1 MVVSEGKYWIDKLRG
16 KFIILYLTKVL
27 LLAASFG
34 MLLMW
39 LADVVVWSAWLLF
52 ILGLLLGFIVGLLI
66 KPKWKLSNLDI
77 AKHLDAKFPELEES
91 ATLLLKNEQEL
102 SLLEKFQV
110 EKILKIFPL
119 TGVLGKHIR
128 NTAIG
133 FIFLVF
139 SCLLNYCL
147 PIHKVTNKFVSTSE
161 QNTAIKEII
170 LPEIE
175 RFSVRIV
182 PPRYTGIAERVQDQ
196 FTLKVEAGSRVFWDI
211 KTDTATERIRIIF
224 NEKEIVD
231 LSKSGKFNKEISHPG
246 FYQLELDG
254 KKSDLYPIE
263 IIPDLPVRI
272 KINKPKPQTTI
283 DIGDLPRINL
293 EVSLNDDYGI
303 SDAFISATLSTGKG
317 EGVSF
322 TEKKLTFN
330 GDFRA
335 RKTAMLTKT
344 IDLPSIGMKP
354 GDELY
359 FFVSAK
365 DNHGQDSR
373 SDVYMVTMVDTAEL
387 LSMAGMTNGV
397 DLVPEYFRSQ
407 RQIIIDTEKLLKEES
422 TLSTLEFKNK
432 ANALGMDQK
441 LLRLRYGKFLGEEF
455 ESGDEHHEHE
465 EGDGHAHE
473 EIAYG
478 DVQALMDQYA
488 HKHDIAEDATFF
500 EPAIKAQLK
509 AVLNE
514 MWTAELR
521 LRTFKLREALP
532 FEYKALRLLKD
543 LQQKSRAYVAKT
555 TVKTTKLKPE
565 KRLTG
570 ELDKII
576 QPTLQ
581 TDFKKDD
588 NTIQELRVL
597 LAVLESRKAGKP
609 FGYGEKELLRAGERQ
624 LIIAAANK
632 PATYLP
638 ALKSLRL
645 ISTGRQ
651 RVTDDITR
659 VQRALSGLIVGQLPE
674 PKVKSSLSEPSL
686 YRNYFNHLKN
696 DR

>member
-1 MVVSEGKYWIDKLRG
+1 MVASEGKYWIDKLRR

-39 LADVVVWSAWLLF
+39 LAEVVGWSAWLLF
-52 ILGLLLGFIVGLLI
+52 ILGLLLGVIVGLLI
-66 KPKWKLSNLDI
+66 KPKWDLSNLDV
-77 AKHLDAKFPELEES
+77 AKHLNAKFPELEES

-110 EKILKIFPL
+110 DKIFKFFPL

-128 NTAIG
+128 NMAIG
-133 FIFLVF
+133 LACLAF
-139 SCLLNYCL
+139 SCLLNYYL

-161 QNTAIKEII
+161 QKTAIKEII

-175 RFSVRIV
+175 QFSVRIV
-182 PPRYTGIAERVQDQ
+182 PPRYTGQAERMQDQ

-211 KTDTATERIRIIF
+211 KINGATERVRIIF

-231 LSKSGKFNKEISHPG
+231 LSKSGKFSKEISQPG

-272 KINKPKPQTTI
+272 KIIKPKPQTTI

-330 GDFRA
+330 ADFRA
-335 RKTAMLTKT
+335 KKTALLTKT

-373 SDVYMVTMVDTAEL
+373 SDVYIITMVDTAEL

-422 TLSTLEFKNK
+422 TLST
-432 ANALGMDQK
+432 
-441 LLRLRYGKFLGEEF
+441 
-455 ESGDEHHEHE
+455 
-465 EGDGHAHE
+465 
-473 EIAYG
+473 
-478 DVQALMDQYA
+478 
-488 HKHDIAEDATFF
+488 
-500 EPAIKAQLK
+500 
-509 AVLNE
+509 
-514 MWTAELR
+514 
-521 LRTFKLREALP
+521 
-532 FEYKALRLLKD
+532 
-543 LQQKSRAYVAKT
+543 
-555 TVKTTKLKPE
+555 
-565 KRLTG
+565 
-570 ELDKII
+570 
-576 QPTLQ
+576 
-581 TDFKKDD
+581 
-588 NTIQELRVL
+588 
-597 LAVLESRKAGKP
+597 
-609 FGYGEKELLRAGERQ
+609 
-624 LIIAAANK
+624 
-632 PATYLP
+632 
-638 ALKSLRL
+638 
-645 ISTGRQ
+645 
-651 RVTDDITR
+651 
-659 VQRALSGLIVGQLPE
+659 
-674 PKVKSSLSEPSL
+674 
-686 YRNYFNHLKN
+686 
-696 DR
+696 